1 MVRGRFY
8 IRATHFPPSLRQ
20 NFPSL
25 VAPRHSL
32 TVGTRGSRLALAQ
45 AERVCALLREK
56 VGDTLDLQ
64 LEIVRTEGDRSR
76 GPLSE
81 IGGQGVFTAELETA
95 LRDGRVDLAVHSLKD
110 LPTAVPADLE
120 LAAAPARADV
130 RDVLVT
136 AGDRSLEELPGG
148 ALLGTGSPRRRA
160 QLLALRPDLRFAD
173 IRGNVDTRIDKVGA
187 DGLDGVVL
195 AAAGLQ
201 RLGLLDRISSYLDTD
216 EMLPAPG
223 QGVLGLQMR
232 RGDPRR
238 GLVAE
243 LNHGPTRAGAAAERS
258 LLHALGAGCRA
269 PVAAWG
275 REISGELL
283 LDGLVASAD
292 GSELLRR
299 AGEGYPDAADI
310 LGRDQAAE
318 LLEAGADRLLER
330 AGGKDTAS
338 P

>member
-1 MVRGRFY
+1 M
-8 IRATHFPPSLRQ
+8 
-20 NFPSL
+20 
-25 VAPRHSL
+25 APRHSL

-45 AERVCALLREK
+45 AERVCALLREAA
-56 VGDTLDLQ
+56 GDRLEPR
-64 LEIVRTEGDRSR
+64 LEIVRTAGDRSR

-110 LPTAVPADLE
+110 LPTAAPADLE

-136 AGDRSLEELPGG
+136 AGDRNLEELPEG

-173 IRGNVDTRIDKVGA
+173 IRGNVDTRIGKVGSE
-187 DGLDGVVL
+187 GLDGVVL

-201 RLGLLDRISSYLDTD
+201 RLGLLDRISSYLDTG
-216 EMLPAPG
+216 EVLPAPG

-238 GLVAE
+238 DLVAE
-243 LNHGPTRAGAAAERS
+243 LNHGPTWAGAIAERS
-258 LLHALGAGCRA
+258 LLHALGGGCRA

-275 REISGELL
+275 REISGGLL

-292 GSELLRR
+292 GRELLRR
-299 AGEGYPDAADI
+299 TGEGLPAAADT

-318 LLEAGADRLLER
+318 LLESGADRLLER
-330 AGGKDTAS
+330 ARDKDTAS

>member
-1 MVRGRFY
+1 M
-8 IRATHFPPSLRQ
+8 
-20 NFPSL
+20 
-25 VAPRHSL
+25 APRHSL

-45 AERVCALLREK
+45 AERVCALLREAA
-56 VGDTLDLQ
+56 GNRFEPR
-64 LEIVRTEGDRSR
+64 LEIVRTGGDRSR

-95 LRDGRVDLAVHSLKD
+95 LRNGRVDLAVHSLKD
-110 LPTAVPADLE
+110 LPTAVPPDLE
-120 LAAAPARADV
+120 LTAAPARADV

-173 IRGNVDTRIDKVGA
+173 IRGNVDTRIGKVGA

-216 EMLPAPG
+216 EVLPAPG

-238 GLVAE
+238 GLVAG
-243 LNHGPTRAGAAAERS
+243 LNHGPTWAGATAERS
-258 LLHALGAGCRA
+258 LLHALGGGCRA

-283 LDGLVASAD
+283 LDGMVASAD

-299 AGEGYPDAADI
+299 TGEGLPEAADT
-310 LGRDQAAE
+310 LGRDQAAA

-330 AGGKDTAS
+330 AARKDTAS

>member
-1 MVRGRFY
+1 M
-8 IRATHFPPSLRQ
+8 PPD
-20 NFPSL
+20 
-25 VAPRHSL
+25 RHSL

-45 AERVCALLREK
+45 AERVCALLREAA
-56 VGDTLDLQ
+56 GSRLDLR

-110 LPTAVPADLE
+110 LPTAVPGDLE

-136 AGDRSLEELPGG
+136 AGDRGLEELPEG

-160 QLLALRPDLRFAD
+160 QLLALRPDLRFD
-173 IRGNVDTRIDKVGA
+173 EIRGNVDTRIGKVGA
-187 DGLDGVVL
+187 GGLDGVVL

-201 RLGLLDRISSYLDTD
+201 RLGLLDRVSSYLDTD
-216 EMLPAPG
+216 QMLPAPG

-238 GLVAE
+238 GLVAA

-258 LLHALGAGCRA
+258 LLHALGGGCRA

-283 LDGLVASAD
+283 LDGLVAFAD
-292 GSELLRR
+292 GRELLRR
-299 AGEGYPDAADI
+299 TDEGLPDAADT

-318 LLEAGADRLLER
+318 LIRAGAGRLLER
-330 AGGKDTAS
+330 AGPRETSS